1 MRNKQILLVVFAGA
15 LIVAISMGTRQSFG
29 LFLQPISV
37 SLGIGREL
45 FSLAMAIQNL
55 IFGLPLMGILADRYG
70 ARPIL
75 ILGGLLY
82 AAGLLFVAVSP
93 NVLALYL
100 SLGLMAGLGLSSAS
114 YVVVLGAVAQAVPL
128 NQRTAAFGLITA
140 GGSFGMFAVVPLAQ
154 WLLSSFGWA
163 RAMIL
168 LAIFVWLIVVLA
180 FILPGQR
187 RGGRSSSSAP
197 EETETMSEILVKASR
212 HSGFWLLFAGFF
224 VCGFH
229 VAFIATH
236 MPAYLA
242 DKGLAPSVSATALAL
257 IGIFNMFG
265 SYSFGWLGDR
275 YRKKYL
281 LSMLYAS
288 RSVVIILFVMLP
300 LSNLSAI
307 IFGAAIGFLWL
318 ATVPLTSGAVAQIF
332 GWRYL
337 STLYGIVFFGHQ
349 LGAFLGVW
357 LGGRIYDSTGSY
369 QLVWMMAIALGL
381 LAALIHLPMED
392 RPALKRTIPAPARV

>member
-1 MRNKQILLVVFAGA
+1 MRNKQMLLVVFAGA
-15 LIVAISMGTRQSFG
+15 MIVAISMGTRQSFG
-29 LFLQPISV
+29 LFLQPISL

-45 FSLAMAIQNL
+45 FSLSMAIQNL

-75 ILGGLLY
+75 ILGGMLY
-82 AAGLLFVAVSP
+82 AAGLIFVAVSP
-93 NVLALYL
+93 NVLGLYL

-128 NQRTAAFGLITA
+128 QQRTAAFGLITA

-168 LAIFVWLIVVLA
+168 LAIFVWLIVLLA
-180 FILPGQR
+180 FILPVGR
-187 RGGRSSSSAP
+187 KRGDGASAEA
-197 EETETMSEILVKASR
+197 EETETMAAILAKASR
-212 HSGFWLLFAGFF
+212 HTGYWLLFAGFF

-229 VAFIATH
+229 VAFITTH

-242 DKGLAPSVSATALAL
+242 DNGLAPSVSATALAL
-257 IGIFNMFG
+257 IGIFNMVG
-265 SYSFGWLGDR
+265 SYTFGWLGDR
-275 YRKKYL
+275 FRKKYL
-281 LSMLYAS
+281 LSLLYAS
-288 RSVVIILFVMLP
+288 RSVVIVLFVMLP
-300 LSNLSAI
+300 LTDLSAI
-307 IFGAAIGFLWL
+307 VFGAAIGFLWL

-357 LGGRIYDSTGSY
+357 LGGRVYDTSGSY
-369 QLVWMMAIALGL
+369 QIVWLIAIALGV
-381 LAALIHLPMED
+381 LAALIHLPIVD
-392 RPALKRTIPAPARV
+392 RPLPRREMATAAA

>member
-1 MRNKQILLVVFAGA
+1 MRNKQILLVIFAGA

-55 IFGLPLMGILADRYG
+55 IFGLPLMGMLADRYG

-168 LAIFVWLIVVLA
+168 LAIFVWLIVILA
-180 FILPGQR
+180 FILPVGR
-187 RGGRSSSSAP
+187 KSGDGRSAEA
-197 EETETMSEILVKASR
+197 EESETMSEILVKASR

-242 DKGLAPSVSATALAL
+242 DQGLAPSVSATALAL
-257 IGIFNMFG
+257 IGIFNMIG

-275 YRKKYL
+275 FRKKYL
-281 LSMLYAS
+281 LSLLYGS
-288 RSVVIILFVMLP
+288 RSVVIILFLMLP
-300 LSNLSAI
+300 LTDLSAI
-307 IFGAAIGFLWL
+307 VFGAAIGFLWL

-357 LGGRIYDSTGSY
+357 LGGRLYDTTGSY
-369 QLVWMMAIALGL
+369 QIVWLMAIALGVI
-381 LAALIHLPMED
+381 AALIHLPITD
-392 RPALKRTIPAPARV
+392 RPLPRREMATAAA